1 MLDQNTELKYNY
13 SIDLIKDLK
22 MRGSIRALVGFLVV
36 FGAVGGLDNATDG
49 QVFALTALACAGLAV
64 MFSGV
69 NAMRGN

>member
-1 MLDQNTELKYNY
+1 
-13 SIDLIKDLK
+13 

-64 MFSGV
+64 MLSGV